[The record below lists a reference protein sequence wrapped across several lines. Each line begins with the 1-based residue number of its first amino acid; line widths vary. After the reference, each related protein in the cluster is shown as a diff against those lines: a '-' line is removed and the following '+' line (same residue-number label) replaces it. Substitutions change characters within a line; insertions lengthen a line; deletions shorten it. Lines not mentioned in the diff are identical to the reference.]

1 MITTLFECH
10 RAYYL
15 PNFFPIIREMKNRTG
30 YEIYASIPPTMPLEE
45 RDIFFDVC
53 KENNISTITAI
64 NETTRVEKLKESKFQ
79 IIIVG
84 NVGKIEQIADPST
97 LAIMVYHGIGLKQTY
112 YRDITDRIDI
122 RVVESKERYDILQKQ
137 GQKNLVLTGYSKCDP
152 LIEYDSSQAD
162 ILDRLELDPTN
173 KTVLYAPS
181 FYPSS
186 IEKISPELAQFSN
199 EFNLII
205 KLHNFSWFQKRY
217 QYQSEL
223 IRTVTDKLKN
233 SFLAQ
238 PYDIDVIPYM
248 LASDLLISDIS
259 STIFEFL
266 PLNRPIIMAECFSIR
281 LKHRIFQRRFK
292 RTLDLDRFDAI
303 DFVYRINDPVQLNG
317 LVYHAIEYPDE
328 MSQLRVDACERYL
341 YKTDGKASS
350 RLLDAIEKELQIR

>member
-1 MITTLFECH
+1 
-10 RAYYL
+10 
-15 PNFFPIIREMKNRTG
+15 MKNRGG
-30 YEIYASIPPTMPLEE
+30 YEIYATIPLTMPLEE
-45 RDIFFDVC
+45 RDIFSDVC
-53 KENNISTITAI
+53 KENEISTITAI
-64 NETTRVEKLKESKFQ
+64 NETTRVKKLKERKFQ

-84 NVGKIEQIADPST
+84 NVGKIEQISDPNT

-112 YRDITDRIDI
+112 YRDISDRIDI

-152 LIEYDSSQAD
+152 LIEYDNSQAD
-162 ILDRLELDPTN
+162 ILDKLGLDPTK

-199 EFNLII
+199 ELNLII

-217 QYQSEL
+217 QYQSVL
-223 IRTVTDKLKN
+223 IRTVTDNLKN

-238 PYDIDVIPYM
+238 PFDIDVIPYM

-266 PLNRPIIMAECFSIR
+266 PLHKPIIMAESFSIR
-281 LKHRIFQRRFK
+281 FKHRIFKRRFK
-292 RTLDLDRFDAI
+292 RKLDLDRFDAI
-303 DFVYRINDPVQLNG
+303 DFVYRINESAQLNG

-328 MSQLRVDACERYL
+328 MSKVRVDAGE
-341 YKTDGKASS
+341 
-350 RLLDAIEKELQIR
+350 

>member
-1 MITTLFECH
+1 LASILFECH

-15 PNFFPIIREMKNRTG
+15 PSFFPIIEEMKNRGG
-30 YEIYASIPPTMPLEE
+30 YEIYASIPLTMPLEE
-45 RDIFFDVC
+45 RDIFSDVC
-53 KENNISTITAI
+53 KENEISTITAI
-64 NETTRVEKLKESKFQ
+64 NETTRVEKLKERKFQ

-97 LAIMVYHGIGLKQTY
+97 LVIMVYHGIGLKQTY

-137 GQKNLVLTGYSKCDP
+137 GQKNLVLTGYLKCDP
-152 LIEYDSSQAD
+152 LVEYDNSQAD
-162 ILDRLELDPTN
+162 ILDKLGLDPTK

-217 QYQSEL
+217 QYQSVL
-223 IRTVTDKLKN
+223 IRTVTDNLKN

-238 PYDIDVIPYM
+238 PFDVDYGRMFFNPFE
-248 LASDLLISDIS
+248 ASH
-259 STIFEFL
+259 F
-266 PLNRPIIMAECFSIR
+266 
-281 LKHRIFQRRFK
+281 
-292 RTLDLDRFDAI
+292 
-303 DFVYRINDPVQLNG
+303 
-317 LVYHAIEYPDE
+317 
-328 MSQLRVDACERYL
+328 
-341 YKTDGKASS
+341 
-350 RLLDAIEKELQIR
+350 

>member
-1 MITTLFECH
+1 MNIEILIKYWYGIRSLFLEMSPFLMLGFLISGLL
-10 RAYYL
+10 Y
-15 PNFFPIIREMKNRTG
+15 II
-30 YEIYASIPPTMPLEE
+30 IS
-45 RDIFFDVC
+45 
-53 KENNISTITAI
+53 KEFISNNISTITAI
-64 NETTRVEKLKESKFQ
+64 NETARVEMLKERKFQ

-97 LAIMVYHGIGLKQTY
+97 LTIMVYHGIGLKQTY

-162 ILDRLELDPTN
+162 ILERLGLDPTK

-186 IEKISPELAQFSN
+186 IEKLSPELSQFSN

-238 PYDIDVIPYM
+238 PFDIDVIPYM

-281 LKHRIFQRRFK
+281 LKHRIFKRRFERK
-292 RTLDLDRFDAI
+292 LDLDRFDAI
-303 DFVYRINDPVQLNG
+303 DFVYRINNSVQLNG

-328 MSQLRVDACERYL
+328 MSQSRVDACKRYL

-350 RLLDAIEKELQIR
+350 RLLDAIEKELQIK

>member
-1 MITTLFECH
+1 
-10 RAYYL
+10 
-15 PNFFPIIREMKNRTG
+15 MKNRGG
-30 YEIYASIPPTMPLEE
+30 YEIYATIPLTMPLEE
-45 RDIFFDVC
+45 RDIFSDVC
-53 KENNISTITAI
+53 KENKISTITAI
-64 NETTRVEKLKESKFQ
+64 NETTRVEKLKERKFQ

-122 RVVESKERYDILQKQ
+122 RVVESKERYDLLQKQ

-152 LIEYDSSQAD
+152 LIEYDNSQAD
-162 ILDRLELDPTN
+162 ILDRLGLDPTK

-217 QYQSEL
+217 QYQSVL
-223 IRTVTDKLKN
+223 IRTVTDNLKN

-238 PYDIDVIPYM
+238 PFDIDVIPYM

-266 PLNRPIIMAECFSIR
+266 PLDRPIIMAECFSIR
-281 LKHRIFQRRFK
+281 LKHRIFKRRFK
-292 RTLDLDRFDAI
+292 RKLDLDRFDAI
-303 DFVYRINDPVQLNG
+303 DFVYRINEPAQLNG

-328 MSQLRVDACERYL
+328 MSKMRVDAGERYL

-350 RLLDAIEKELQIR
+350 RLLDVIEKELQVR

>member
-1 MITTLFECH
+1 
-10 RAYYL
+10 
-15 PNFFPIIREMKNRTG
+15 MKNRVG
-30 YEIYASIPPTMPLEE
+30 YEIYASIPLTMPLEE
-45 RDIFFDVC
+45 REIFSDVC

-64 NETTRVEKLKESKFQ
+64 NETARVEMLKERKFQ

-97 LAIMVYHGIGLKQTY
+97 LTIMVYHGIGLKQTY

-162 ILDRLELDPTN
+162 ILEKLGLDPTK

-186 IEKISPELAQFSN
+186 IEKLSPELVQFSN

-217 QYQSEL
+217 QYQSML
-223 IRTVTDKLKN
+223 IRTVTDNLKN

-238 PYDIDVIPYM
+238 PFDIDVIPYM

-266 PLNRPIIMAECFSIR
+266 LLDRPIIMAECFSIR
-281 LKHRIFQRRFK
+281 LKHRIFKRRFK
-292 RTLDLDRFDAI
+292 RKLDLDRFDAI
-303 DFVYRINDPVQLNG
+303 DFVYRINEPTQLTG

-328 MSQLRVDACERYL
+328 MSQVRVDAVEKYL

-350 RLLDAIEKELQIR
+350 RILDAIEKELQVR

>member
-1 MITTLFECH
+1 
-10 RAYYL
+10 
-15 PNFFPIIREMKNRTG
+15 MKNRGG
-30 YEIYASIPPTMPLEE
+30 YEIYASIPLTMPLEE
-45 RDIFFDVC
+45 RDIFSDVC
-53 KENNISTITAI
+53 KENKILTITAI
-64 NETTRVEKLKESKFQ
+64 NETARVEKLKERKFQ

-84 NVGKIEQIADPST
+84 NVGKIKQIADPST

-137 GQKNLVLTGYSKCDP
+137 GQKNLVLTGYTKCDP
-152 LIEYDSSQAD
+152 LIEYDNSQAD
-162 ILDRLELDPTN
+162 ILDKLGLDPTK

-217 QYQSEL
+217 QYQSVL
-223 IRTVTDKLKN
+223 IRTVTDNLKN

-238 PYDIDVIPYM
+238 PFDIDVIPYM

-266 PLNRPIIMAECFSIR
+266 PLDRPIIMAECFSIR
-281 LKHRIFQRRFK
+281 LKHRIFKRRFK
-292 RTLDLDRFDAI
+292 RKLDLDRFDAI
-303 DFVYRINDPVQLNG
+303 DFVYRINEPAQLNG

-328 MSQLRVDACERYL
+328 MSKVRVDAGERYL
-341 YKTDGKASS
+341 YKTDGKASI
-350 RLLDAIEKELQIR
+350 RLLDAIEEDLQVK

>member
-1 MITTLFECH
+1 
-10 RAYYL
+10 
-15 PNFFPIIREMKNRTG
+15 
-30 YEIYASIPPTMPLEE
+30 MPLYLLQ
-45 RDIFFDVC
+45 C
-53 KENNISTITAI
+53 KENEISTITAI
-64 NETTRVEKLKESKFQ
+64 NETTRVEKLKERKFQ

-152 LIEYDSSQAD
+152 LVEYDNSQAD
-162 ILDRLELDPTN
+162 ILDKLGLDPTK

-217 QYQSEL
+217 QYQSVL
-223 IRTVTDKLKN
+223 IRTVTDNLKN

-238 PYDIDVIPYM
+238 PFDIDVIPYM

-266 PLNRPIIMAECFSIR
+266 PLDRPIIMAECFSIR
-281 LKHRIFQRRFK
+281 LKHRIFKRRFK
-292 RTLDLDRFDAI
+292 RKLDLDRFDAI
-303 DFVYRINDPVQLNG
+303 DFVYRINEPAQLNG

-328 MSQLRVDACERYL
+328 MSKMRVDAGERYL

-350 RLLDAIEKELQIR
+350 RLLDVIEKELQVR

>member
-1 MITTLFECH
+1 
-10 RAYYL
+10 
-15 PNFFPIIREMKNRTG
+15 MKNRGG
-30 YEIYASIPPTMPLEE
+30 YEIYASIPLTMPLEE
-45 RDIFFDVC
+45 RNIFSDVC
-53 KENNISTITAI
+53 KENKISTITAI
-64 NETTRVEKLKESKFQ
+64 NETTRVEKLKERKFQ

-84 NVGKIEQIADPST
+84 NVGKIKQIADPSA

-152 LIEYDSSQAD
+152 LIEYDNSQAD
-162 ILDRLELDPTN
+162 ILDRLGLDPTK

-217 QYQSEL
+217 QYQSVL
-223 IRTVTDKLKN
+223 IRTVTDNLKN

-238 PYDIDVIPYM
+238 PFDIDVIPYM

-266 PLNRPIIMAECFSIR
+266 PLDRPIIMAECFSIR
-281 LKHRIFQRRFK
+281 LKHRIFKRRFK
-292 RTLDLDRFDAI
+292 RKLDLDRFDAI
-303 DFVYRINDPVQLNG
+303 DFVYRINEPAQLNG

-328 MSQLRVDACERYL
+328 MSKVRVDAGERYL

-350 RLLDAIEKELQIR
+350 RLLDAIEKELQVR

>member
-1 MITTLFECH
+1 
-10 RAYYL
+10 
-15 PNFFPIIREMKNRTG
+15 MKNRVG
-30 YEIYASIPPTMPLEE
+30 YEIYASIPLTMPLEE
-45 RDIFFDVC
+45 REIFSDVC

-64 NETTRVEKLKESKFQ
+64 NETARVEMLKDRKFQ

-84 NVGKIEQIADPST
+84 NVGTIEQIADPST
-97 LAIMVYHGIGLKQTY
+97 LTIMVYHGIGLKQTY

-162 ILDRLELDPTN
+162 ILERLGLDPTK

-186 IEKISPELAQFSN
+186 IEKLSPELAQFSN

-223 IRTVTDKLKN
+223 IRTVADKLKN

-238 PYDIDVIPYM
+238 PFDIDVIPYM
-248 LASDLLISDIS
+248 LASDLLISEIS
-259 STIFEFL
+259 STIF
-266 PLNRPIIMAECFSIR
+266 
-281 LKHRIFQRRFK
+281 
-292 RTLDLDRFDAI
+292 
-303 DFVYRINDPVQLNG
+303 
-317 LVYHAIEYPDE
+317 
-328 MSQLRVDACERYL
+328 
-341 YKTDGKASS
+341 
-350 RLLDAIEKELQIR
+350 

>member
-1 MITTLFECH
+1 
-10 RAYYL
+10 
-15 PNFFPIIREMKNRTG
+15 MKNRGG
-30 YEIYASIPPTMPLEE
+30 YEIYASIPLTMPLEE
-45 RDIFFDVC
+45 RDIFSDVC
-53 KENNISTITAI
+53 KENEISTITAI
-64 NETTRVEKLKESKFQ
+64 NETTRVKKLKGRKFQ

-84 NVGKIEQIADPST
+84 NVGTIEQIADPSA
-97 LAIMVYHGIGLKQTY
+97 LVIMVYHGIGLKQTY

-137 GQKNLVLTGYSKCDP
+137 GQKNLVLTGYTKCDP
-152 LIEYDSSQAD
+152 LIEYDNSQAD
-162 ILDRLELDPTN
+162 ILDKLGLDPTK

-217 QYQSEL
+217 QYQSVL
-223 IRTVTDKLKN
+223 IRTVTDNLKN

-238 PYDIDVIPYM
+238 PFDIDVIPYM

-266 PLNRPIIMAECFSIR
+266 PLDRPIIMAEYFSIR
-281 LKHRIFQRRFK
+281 LKHRIFKRRFK
-292 RTLDLDRFDAI
+292 RKLDLDRFDAI
-303 DFVYRINDPVQLNG
+303 DFVYRINEPAQLNG

-328 MSQLRVDACERYL
+328 MSKVRVDAGERYL
-341 YKTDGKASS
+341 YKTDGKASI
-350 RLLDAIEKELQIR
+350 RLLDAIEEDLQVK

>member
-1 MITTLFECH
+1 
-10 RAYYL
+10 
-15 PNFFPIIREMKNRTG
+15 MKNRGG
-30 YEIYASIPPTMPLEE
+30 YEIYASIPLTMPLEE
-45 RDIFFDVC
+45 RDIFSDVC
-53 KENNISTITAI
+53 KENEISTITAI
-64 NETTRVEKLKESKFQ
+64 NETTRVKKLKERKFQ

-152 LIEYDSSQAD
+152 LIEYDNSQAD
-162 ILDRLELDPTN
+162 ILDKLGLDPTK

-186 IEKISPELAQFSN
+186 IEKISPELAQFSS

-217 QYQSEL
+217 QYQSVL
-223 IRTVTDKLKN
+223 IRTVTDNLKD

-238 PYDIDVIPYM
+238 PFDIDVIPYM

-266 PLNRPIIMAECFSIR
+266 PLDRPIIMAECFSIR
-281 LKHRIFQRRFK
+281 FKHRIFKRRFK
-292 RTLDLDRFDAI
+292 RKLDLDRFDAI
-303 DFVYRINDPVQLNG
+303 DFVYRINEPAQLNG

-328 MSQLRVDACERYL
+328 MSKVRVDAGERYL

-350 RLLDAIEKELQIR
+350 RLLDAIEKELQVR

>member
-1 MITTLFECH
+1 
-10 RAYYL
+10 
-15 PNFFPIIREMKNRTG
+15 MKNRGG
-30 YEIYASIPPTMPLEE
+30 YEIYASIPLTMPLEE
-45 RDIFFDVC
+45 RDIFSDVC
-53 KENNISTITAI
+53 KENEISTITAI
-64 NETTRVEKLKESKFQ
+64 NETTRVKKLKERKFQ

-84 NVGKIEQIADPST
+84 NVGKIEQIADPNT

-152 LIEYDSSQAD
+152 LIENDNSQAD
-162 ILDRLELDPTN
+162 ILDKLGLAPTK

-217 QYQSEL
+217 QYQSVL
-223 IRTVTDKLKN
+223 IRTVTDNLKN

-238 PYDIDVIPYM
+238 PFDNDVIPYM

-266 PLNRPIIMAECFSIR
+266 PLDRPIIMAECFSIR
-281 LKHRIFQRRFK
+281 LKHRIFKRRFK
-292 RTLDLDRFDAI
+292 RKLDLDRFDAI
-303 DFVYRINDPVQLNG
+303 DFVYRINEPAQLNG

-328 MSQLRVDACERYL
+328 MSKVRVDAGERYL

-350 RLLDAIEKELQIR
+350 RLLDAIENELQVR